1 MHTELTERLSENL
14 GECDRLELET
24 GIYAEV
30 GEIEQHQ
37 PSREARRDLYFAVE
51 DEESRKLL
59 IGARRRYEKV
69 ILESVEINLAEASE
83 RLVESSK
90 RPQRSPL
97 GSFTAIVLV
106 FAGVGYLIYGVLG
119 AGLAALLGTF
129 VAGRIV
135 SAVWTVPMVESFENS
150 LQDVA
155 DLKNHKAV
163 CAATAESFG
172 RVEELSGHRDQLLDH
187 T

>member
-1 MHTELTERLSENL
+1 
-14 GECDRLELET
+14 
-24 GIYAEV
+24 
-30 GEIEQHQ
+30 
-37 PSREARRDLYFAVE
+37 
-51 DEESRKLL
+51 
-59 IGARRRYEKV
+59 
-69 ILESVEINLAEASE
+69 
-83 RLVESSK
+83 
-90 RPQRSPL
+90 
-97 GSFTAIVLV
+97 V